1 MSQAL
6 TSVTLFGAPSIEVLN
21 VSRLRKGSE
30 LQIYL
35 DMRPQDIS
43 LNVEW
48 ITHVS
53 SVDKDKKIT
62 ETNDD

>member
-21 VSRLRKGSE
+21 ASTLRKGSE

-35 DMRPQDIS
+35 DMRPQ
-43 LNVEW
+43 N
-48 ITHVS
+48 ITL
-53 SVDKDKKIT
+53 KR
-62 ETNDD
+62 